1 MAHMNYLEAHLA
13 TAFEFI
19 GITRIHTV
27 AIEGQEAGGEVLAK
41 SIADATRK
49 VERLVDELQ
58 VAVNATP
65 RNAVPARADALDIA
79 K

>member
-1 MAHMNYLEAHLA
+1 MAHMNHLEAHLA
-13 TAFEFI
+13 SAFEFV

-27 AIEGQEAGGEVLAK
+27 AIEGQEAGGDVLAK
-41 SIADATRK
+41 SIADATRN

-65 RNAVPARADALDIA
+65 RKAVSAIADSLDTA
-79 K
+79 